1 MRFEPLY
8 GLPVEEPGDVEG
20 WSVTAEQ
27 PGPILAEAIAA
38 ELARIEAEYEAF
50 TDRLASLPRRW
61 QAGFVNMSSTSFGTV
76 LSGFY
81 NDNYRRGAEAIEFEQ
96 PFNATPA
103 IVILPNNASI
113 PGFSIEMSVSNQ
125 SPSGFTANLAVAG
138 TFTGTFVSRW
148 IAVETTQ

>member
-27 PGPILAEAIAA
+27 PGPILAEAVAA

-61 QAGFVNMSSTSFGTV
+61 LTGTVFMYSTSFRDIG
-76 LSGFY
+76 SSFY
-81 NDNYRRGAEAIEFEQ
+81 NTDYRRGAEAVEFEQ
-96 PFNATPA
+96 PFNTTPA
-103 IVILPNNASI
+103 IVVIPNNANI
-113 PGFSIEMSVSNQ
+113 PGFSIEMSVSDS
-125 SPSGFTANLAVAG
+125 SPSGFVANLAVSG
-138 TFTGTFVSRW
+138 NFSGTFVSRW